1 MWEPLGRAEL
11 RKSPGWPGW
20 RVGIFHSTLLSPKIY
35 PDHPCLLPLPS
46 STALSTGTWSGGFDL
61 NCQCWGWD
69 PKGSLVGREV
79 MCGRGASMGGPA
91 GGPFLPLTPVRSV
104 LCSQFLLAYGHITI
118 FHYQKPCGACTKHP
132 SNPKQRCSCHVA
144 PPVSPPPH
152 LPLCPQKSSG

>member
-1 MWEPLGRAEL
+1 
-11 RKSPGWPGW
+11 
-20 RVGIFHSTLLSPKIY
+20 
-35 PDHPCLLPLPS
+35 
-46 STALSTGTWSGGFDL
+46 
-61 NCQCWGWD
+61 
-69 PKGSLVGREV
+69 
-79 MCGRGASMGGPA
+79 MGGPA

-152 LPLCPQKSSG
+152 LPLCPQKSSGSRIGFFFFFFFFFNIYIEIKGSQLRPQLARF